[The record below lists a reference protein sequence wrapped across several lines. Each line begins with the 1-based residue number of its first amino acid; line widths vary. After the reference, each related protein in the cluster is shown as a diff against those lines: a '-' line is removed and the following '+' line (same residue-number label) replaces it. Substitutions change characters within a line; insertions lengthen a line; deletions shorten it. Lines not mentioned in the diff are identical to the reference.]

1 MDASATDLRAAG
13 RRAGRWTVPLAALL
27 ALCSAGFVAL
37 GLWQWQ
43 RLAWKTALIA
53 RVEQRMQA
61 PAVAPPAPAIWAE
74 IRREDHD
81 YLRVRLEGRW
91 RGAVLWVRAG
101 TELGWGY
108 WAMRALETPDGWV
121 LVNRGFV
128 LAEQRQALQP
138 RLAAETDQSTQVL
151 GLLRLS
157 EAPSWFRPNDP
168 AAGRWAAREVPAM
181 ARALGL
187 GQAPHDG
194 RVAPFYVDAWSVT
207 GAAQGD
213 WPRTGLT
220 AVQFS
225 NNHLSYAL
233 TWFALA
239 LLSAGASF
247 LVVRLRFQDTH

>member
-1 MDASATDLRAAG
+1 MDAPATDPRATG
-13 RRAGRWTVPLAALL
+13 RRAGRWAVLLVALL
-27 ALCSAGFVAL
+27 ALCCAGFVAL

-61 PAVAPPAPAIWAE
+61 PAVAPPAPATWDDL
-74 IRREDHD
+74 RREDHD

-91 RGAVLWVRAG
+91 SGPVLWVRAG

-108 WAMRALETPDGWV
+108 WAMRALETSDGWM

-128 LAEQRQALQP
+128 LAEQREALQP
-138 RLAAETDQSTQVL
+138 RLAAEAGQPAAVL

-157 EAPSWFRPNDP
+157 ETPSWFRPND
-168 AAGRWAAREVPAM
+168 ATAGRWAARDVPAM
-181 ARALGL
+181 AAALGL
-187 GQAPHDG
+187 GSPTHPG
-194 RVAPFYVDAWSVT
+194 RVAPFYVDAWSVA

-213 WPRTGLT
+213 WPRAGLT
-220 AVQFS
+220 VVQFS

-239 LLSAGASF
+239 LLSAGGVF
-247 LVVRLRFQDTH
+247 LVARPRFQDTR